1 MENGVHI
8 VRFSR
13 LTDGAKDHIHCLS
26 SAVFVGLGGMIQF
39 ASRHPFVIRFPN
51 ASPFV
56 AGTGTTITGI
66 NNGSEYRSSVL
77 TVQNPGAKTTPYSYS
92 VTLDPGNNPLTE
104 DPQVIVDPDQSGLP
118 PLLLAGLAGAI
129 GGALAAI
136 LLNNKK

>member
-13 LTDGAKDHIHCLS
+13 LTDSGKDHIHCLS

-39 ASRHPFVIRFPN
+39 VSHHPFVIKFPD
-51 ASPFV
+51 ASPFDTG
-56 AGTGTTITGI
+56 AGTTITGI
-66 NNGSEYRSSVL
+66 NNGSEYRSNVL
-77 TVQNPGAKTTPYSYS
+77 TVQSPGNKTTPYSYS
-92 VTLDPGNNPLTE
+92 VTLDTGNNSLTE
-104 DPQVIVDPDQSGLP
+104 DPQVIVDPDQSSMP